1 MTLHVRVVFCLWA
14 HTVIFLKKRMFSD
27 MLLKTKIHL
36 INLNKSS
43 TSHFTK
49 ASLHEF
55 TDLHVKLTFYVG
67 TKEHRCKGGGMGRNK
82 HIISITVF
90 S

>member
-1 MTLHVRVVFCLWA
+1 
-14 HTVIFLKKRMFSD
+14 MFSVT
-27 MLLKTKIHL
+27 LLKTKIYL

-49 ASLHEF
+49 VSLHDF
-55 TDLHVKLTFYVG
+55 TDFHMKLAFYG
-67 TKEHRCKGGGMGRNK
+67 RTKEHRWKGGGMGRNNCF
-82 HIISITVF
+82 ISITVF

>member
-1 MTLHVRVVFCLWA
+1 
-14 HTVIFLKKRMFSD
+14 MFSAA
-27 MLLKTKIHL
+27 LLKTKILL

-49 ASLHEF
+49 VSLHYF
-55 TDLHVKLTFYVG
+55 TDLHMKLAFYGG
-67 TKEHRCKGGGMGRNK
+67 TKEHRWKGGRMGCNNRF
-82 HIISITVF
+82 ISITVF

>member
-1 MTLHVRVVFCLWA
+1 MSLCAYT
-14 HTVIFLKKRMFSD
+14 TIFLTEEADVHAFVKK
-27 MLLKTKIHL
+27 KIHL

-49 ASLHEF
+49 VWLHDF
-55 TDLHVKLTFYVG
+55 TDLHMKLAFYGG
-67 TKEHRCKGGGMGRNK
+67 TNEHRWKGGGMGCNNRF
-82 HIISITVF
+82 ISITVF

>member
-1 MTLHVRVVFCLWA
+1 
-14 HTVIFLKKRMFSD
+14 MFSV

-49 ASLHEF
+49 VSLHDF
-55 TDLHVKLTFYVG
+55 TDLHMKLAFYGG
-67 TKEHRCKGGGMGRNK
+67 TKEHRWKGGA
-82 HIISITVF
+82 IIVLSRLLYF
-90 S
+90 HNRWRPKSKLNFD

>member
-1 MTLHVRVVFCLWA
+1 
-14 HTVIFLKKRMFSD
+14 MFPV

-43 TSHFTK
+43 TSCFTK
-49 ASLHEF
+49 VSLH
-55 TDLHVKLTFYVG
+55 DLHMKLAFYGG
-67 TKEHRCKGGGMGRNK
+67 TKEHRWKGGGMGRNNRF
-82 HIISITVF
+82 ISITVF

>member
-1 MTLHVRVVFCLWA
+1 
-14 HTVIFLKKRMFSD
+14 MFSVT
-27 MLLKTKIHL
+27 LLKTKIHL

-49 ASLHEF
+49 VLLHEF
-55 TDLHVKLTFYVG
+55 TDLHMKLAFYGG
-67 TKEHRCKGGGMGRNK
+67 TKEPCWKRGGMGRNNRF
-82 HIISITVF
+82 ISITVF